1 MIDLIDSAGPLIW
14 RAAWQ
19 GALLALIVT
28 LLIKCCGER
37 LAPKWRFLLWGVVMI
52 RLACVVTPGS
62 SWSLFNL
69 ASWDAAAAPQVAQ
82 HDPPRVITRPAMR
95 IEAAVPAVEEPQPT
109 PHAVAPPPAPSEPRE
124 VASLPAPVT
133 VAAKTPPATLF
144 LNPSYLAGWLAPLW
158 LLGVILS
165 LLQLAV
171 ASLLLRRRLSA
182 CRSIDDP
189 SLLARYAQICRQ
201 VGLRTPRP
209 LLVTPESLSPCVV
222 GTWAPR
228 VILPETVVTEAS
240 RERLEHV
247 LAHELAH
254 LRRGDLW
261 TNWLLLATRALHW
274 FNPIAWWAIREM
286 QAEREAACDEIALAA
301 LQTTDRAT
309 YADTLVEL
317 AASFSS
323 SGIVPGMVG
332 LFASKSRL
340 QARVERLLRTP
351 ASPLRASIAFVILA
365 AIGLVGLTDALPQ
378 VDAQPAAETAAGD
391 KPEVAHDYVVRGT
404 CVDQA
409 DLAPLEGIT
418 VTLYQ
423 IQGQA
428 GPAEP
433 IATTKSDAE
442 GKFEFAGLESPRP
455 EFGVDCLRYDYI
467 ATAPGWPVGKTF
479 LDDVDGKMVPVIR
492 MTKETT
498 TLRGIITDADGLP
511 IPGAT
516 VIPYSAYDRLLP
528 ELLSAQTD
536 EVGSFRI
543 DNIGVFRWSD
553 QSVVPIRAAIR
564 HPDYP
569 PISGKAP
576 GLPALILATM
586 PNGCVVQGKVID
598 SVTGEPAEGAEVTAS
613 TKTLTQNPQTAATDA
628 DGKFRMVLPEDNYV
642 FRVSAQD
649 RVAVALGEQDC
660 SAGTTVDL
668 PDFVLIRG
676 GLIAGRVTDTAT
688 GKPVVANAQGEPLL
702 IGLYGPSELTGELA
716 MPRALATVDAEGFF
730 EMRAAPGDN
739 YPYVIN
745 MIASRMP
752 WFTEKFPAVV
762 VRAGEKTKFDLT
774 FTPPTPP
781 EEKIKEAEALIAS
794 LPKEPAERAKEI
806 LRKLDKPNGDVF
818 ADAEEWTRLVRALI
832 NIGPPA
838 VPIIT
843 AELDQTDKDP
853 MLRKLGFALRGIGD
867 PAAVPALI
875 RAIPKTLYRPSSD
888 CGIEVKDKQLN
899 QFMQQHD
906 LDEREYGSDFGYG
919 RSVREIFGALHKL
932 TGQDFNDESIYS
944 ISLSEDPRRQ
954 VMQRRRYERQAQ
966 LWQKWWEENWRTLT
980 EDASL
985 ADVQLKLSKAA
996 AVLQPDQLS
1005 PTAKLGDGVIGMQL
1019 SPVSERGQYANYFID
1034 LDTGEQPHPPQKFVA
1049 AGATPTEDEI
1059 TAWAAEQGIDLMCVP
1074 YETADGKKTLA
1085 LKAIGMQVR
1094 ELSSSEVRNLDR
1106 ILATGELP
1114 QGRPASDLLLHLD
1127 SKAEGLTTS
1136 VDGAFLFTTKEGSL
1150 GLIET
1155 RMHGDGRSGV
1165 VMMLSDPNAPPAGP
1179 APRSVKFDMHEILP

>member
-1 MIDLIDSAGPLIW
+1 MNAWIDVAGPMIW
-14 RAAWQ
+14 RATWQ
-19 GALLALIVT
+19 GGVLALLVA

-82 HDPPRVITRPAMR
+82 QDPPRVVARREMR
-95 IEAAVPAVEEPQPT
+95 IETPAPAAAEPQPT
-109 PHAVAPPPAPSEPRE
+109 PHAVALPPAATEPRE
-124 VASLPAPVT
+124 VAPLPSPVT
-133 VAAKTPPATLF
+133 VAAETPPATLF

-182 CRSIDDP
+182 CRPIDDP

-201 VGLRTPRP
+201 VGLRTPPP

-378 VDAQPAAETAAGD
+378 VDAQPAAATAAGD

-409 DLAPLEGIT
+409 GLAPLEGIT

-442 GKFEFAGLESPRP
+442 GKFEFAGLEPPRP
-455 EFGVDCLRYDYI
+455 DHRIDCLRYEYV
-467 ATAPGWPVGKTF
+467 ATAPGWPIGQTF
-479 LDDVDGKMVPVIR
+479 YDQIDGKLMPVIR

-498 TLRGIITDADGLP
+498 TLRGIVTDADGLP
-511 IPGAT
+511 IAGAT
-516 VIPYSAYDRLLP
+516 VMPYSAFDRPLP
-528 ELLSAQTD
+528 EFSSAKTD
-536 EVGSFRI
+536 EVGAFRI
-543 DNIGVFRWSD
+543 DDIGVFRWADGSAI
-553 QSVVPIRAAIR
+553 PIRVAIR

-569 PISGKAP
+569 PTAGKSN

-586 PNGCVVQGKVID
+586 PDGCVVQGKVLD
-598 SVTGEPAEGAEVTAS
+598 SVTGQPAAGVEVTAS
-613 TKTLTQNPQTAATDA
+613 SKSFNQNPQTAVTDA
-628 DGKFRMVLPEDNYV
+628 DGNYRMVLPEENYV
-642 FRVSAQD
+642 FRVGAKD

-660 SAGTTVDL
+660 SAGKTVNL

-676 GLIAGRVTDTAT
+676 GLIAGQVINTGT
-688 GKPVVANAQGEPLL
+688 GKPIAVNQQGEPLL
-702 IGLYGPSELTGELA
+702 VGLYGPAELSGEVA
-716 MPRALATVDAEGFF
+716 APGVLATVDAEGRFQ
-730 EMRAAPGDN
+730 MRAAPGDN
-739 YPYVIN
+739 YPYVVN
-745 MIASRMP
+745 MNVDRMS
-752 WFTEKFPAVV
+752 WDTEKQPPVV
-762 VRAGEKTKFDLT
+762 VKEGETTRYDLT
-774 FTPPTPP
+774 FTPPIPP
-781 EEKIKEAEALIAS
+781 EEKVKAAEALIAS
-794 LPKEPAERAKEI
+794 LPKDPDARAKQIVLELRKKNGGVFEDAER
-806 LRKLDKPNGDVF
+806 
-818 ADAEEWTRLVRALI
+818 WTRLVSELI
-832 NIGPPA
+832 NIGPAA
-838 VPIIT
+838 VPPIT
-843 AELDQTDKDP
+843 AELEQTDDHHQ
-853 MLRKLGFALRGIGD
+853 LRKLAFALRAIGD
-867 PAAVPALI
+867 PAAIPSLI
-875 RAIPKTLYRPSSD
+875 RAISKTLQRPSSD
-888 CGIEVKDKQLN
+888 YGVEVLDNQLN
-899 QFMQQHD
+899 QFMRKHD
-906 LDEREYGSDFGYG
+906 LDEGNRGSDFGYG
-919 RSVREIFGALHKL
+919 RAVRELFGTLHKL
-932 TGQDFNDESIYS
+932 SGQDFNDEAIYS

-954 VMQRRRYERQAQ
+954 AIQRRRYQRQAQ
-966 LWQKWWEENWRTLT
+966 QWQTWWEANWRTFT
-980 EDASL
+980 QDESL
-985 ADVQLKLSKAA
+985 AKVGLPQVDAQPVE
-996 AVLQPDQLS
+996 QPDQLGPS
-1005 PTAKLGDGVIGMQL
+1005 AKTGDGVIGMQL
-1019 SPVSERGQYANYFID
+1019 SPLTERGKYANYFID
-1034 LDTGEQPHPPQKFVA
+1034 LDTGEEPRPPQPFVT
-1049 AGATPTEDEI
+1049 AGAALTEAEVA
-1059 TAWAAEQGIDLMCVP
+1059 AWAAEQGIDLMCVSTT
-1074 YETADGKKTLA
+1074 TADGKPLLA
-1085 LKAIGMQVR
+1085 LRAIGMQVR
-1094 ELSSSEVRNLDR
+1094 EISPSELRNLDR
-1106 ILATGELP
+1106 ILATGKLP
-1114 QGRPASDLLLHLD
+1114 EGRPIGDLLIHVD
-1127 SKAEGLTTS
+1127 PETKRQDPS
-1136 VDGAFLFTTKEGSL
+1136 VDGAFLVTTKEGSL

-1155 RMHGDGRSGV
+1155 RMHGGGRSGV
-1165 VMMLSDPNAPPAGP
+1165 MMLTDPNAVPAGP
-1179 APRSVKFDMHEILP
+1179 GPRSVMFDMHEILP